1 MIGDQQPQRLTE
13 HSAPL
18 GAARA
23 EGTIRN
29 VNTLEAFRNM
39 DKAAMLK
46 RAANTV
52 CCHTVLSR
60 PELETDNVDLE
71 RH

>member
-1 MIGDQQPQRLTE
+1 MSSNSR
-13 HSAPL
+13 SVPL
-18 GAARA
+18 GAARG

-52 CCHTVLSR
+52 RALCCDCA
-60 PELETDNVDLE
+60 PTDNLQTDDLGIDLE